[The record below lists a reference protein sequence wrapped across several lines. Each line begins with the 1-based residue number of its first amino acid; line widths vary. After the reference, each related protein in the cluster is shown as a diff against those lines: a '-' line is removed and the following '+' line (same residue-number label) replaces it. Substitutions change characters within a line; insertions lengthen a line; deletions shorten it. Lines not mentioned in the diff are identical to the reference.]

1 MKIINPL
8 AFLLIIL
15 SPALAADSA
24 PSSAGDVRSKLADWP
39 QGVQEIS
46 IEGAK
51 DGQPQPAM
59 YFSPSGTTP
68 VPLLVLLHP
77 WSSNHLYATG
87 ITFAK
92 TCVVKNWAFIQ
103 PEFRGPNNQ
112 PKALGS
118 DFVIEDIANAVAY
131 AQANGNIDPK
141 RIYLVGASGG
151 GHAALLAAG
160 RLPGVF
166 TAISAWVPI
175 SDVVAWYHQVKDTP
189 YKNYARDIVKACGG
203 PPLPGTTAEKE
214 AILRSPITHLEKTQ
228 GSEID
233 INTGI
238 HDGHEGGSVPVSQ
251 SLLAYNALAQ
261 DPDRIPLATVAYM
274 ENEEAIPD
282 ELKFDGEDSTY
293 GKRKVLFRKA
303 SKNIRI
309 TVTDGKHE
317 IVSSAALAWLES
329 IDQRKR
335 QAPEQ

>member
-1 MKIINPL
+1 MRIIKSL
-8 AFLLIIL
+8 TFLLAML
-15 SPALAADSA
+15 SPALAADNT
-24 PSSAGDVRSKLADWP
+24 PSSAVDVRSKLTDWP

-51 DGQPQPAM
+51 DGQAQPAM
-59 YFSPSGTTP
+59 YFSPAATAP

-77 WSSNHLYATG
+77 WSSNHLYASG

-92 TCVVKNWAFIQ
+92 ACVAKNWAFIQ

-118 DFVIEDIANAVAY
+118 DFVIDDIANAVAY

-166 TAISAWVPI
+166 SAISAWVPI
-175 SDVVAWYHQVKDTP
+175 SDVTAWYHQVKDTP
-189 YKNYARDIVKACGG
+189 YKNYARDIVKACAGH
-203 PPLPGTTAEKE
+203 PLPGSAAEKE
-214 AILRSPITHLEKTQ
+214 AILRSPITHLEKAQ

-238 HDGHEGGSVPVSQ
+238 QDGHEGGSVPISQ
-251 SLLAYNALAQ
+251 SLLAYNLLAQ
-261 DPDRIPLATVAYM
+261 DTDRIPLAAIALM
-274 ENEEAIPD
+274 EKEATIPD
-282 ELKFDGEDSTY
+282 ELKFVGEDSSY
-293 GKRKVLFRKA
+293 GKRKVIFRKA
-303 SKNIRI
+303 SKNVRI

-317 IVSSAALAWLES
+317 IISQAALAWLES

-335 QAPEQ
+335 QAVE

>member
-1 MKIINPL
+1 MKIIKPL
-8 AFLLIIL
+8 TLLLTML
-15 SPALAADSA
+15 SPALAAENA
-24 PSSAGDVRSKLADWP
+24 PSSAGDIRSKLADWP
-39 QGVQEIS
+39 PGVQEIS

-59 YFSPSGTTP
+59 YFSPSATAP
-68 VPLLVLLHP
+68 VPLLVVLHP
-77 WSSNHLYATG
+77 WSSNHLYASG

-92 TCVVKNWAFIQ
+92 ACVTKSWAFIQ

-131 AQANGNIDPK
+131 ARANGNIDPK

-160 RLPGVF
+160 RLPGLF
-166 TAISAWVPI
+166 SAISAWVPI
-175 SDVVAWYHQVKDTP
+175 SDVTAWYHQVKDTP

-203 PPLPGTTAEKE
+203 HPLPGSAAEKE
-214 AILRSPITHLEKTQ
+214 ANLRSPITHLGKAQ

-238 HDGHEGGSVPVSQ
+238 QDGHKGGSVPISQ

-261 DPDRIPLATVAYM
+261 DSDRIPLTTIAHMEKEETV
-274 ENEEAIPD
+274 PD
-282 ELKFDGEDSTY
+282 ELIFVGEDSSY

-303 SKNIRI
+303 SGNVRVTI
-309 TVTDGKHE
+309 TDGKHE
-317 IVSSAALAWLES
+317 IISLAALAWLES
-329 IDQRKR
+329 IDRRKM
-335 QAPEQ
+335 QAIEQ